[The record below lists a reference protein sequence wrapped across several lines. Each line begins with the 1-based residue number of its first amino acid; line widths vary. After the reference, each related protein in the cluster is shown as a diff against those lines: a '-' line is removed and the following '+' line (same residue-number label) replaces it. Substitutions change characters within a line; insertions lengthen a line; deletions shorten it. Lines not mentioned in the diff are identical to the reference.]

1 MDVDVLSP
9 GGLGTLEEEQILRVL
24 SRNKTSSSNNFT
36 LIELIGNLRNHTIEG
51 AKDPWKQEKLE
62 TTHSNPFYGES
73 FLLLRTLA
81 KILTISE
88 WNGN

>member
-1 MDVDVLSP
+1 MGTLIRAWILLLLAKFSYAGKTVDVDVLSP

-51 AKDPWKQEKLE
+51 AKDRSLE
-62 TTHSNPFYGES
+62 ARE
-73 FLLLRTLA
+73 A
-81 KILTISE
+81 
-88 WNGN
+88 